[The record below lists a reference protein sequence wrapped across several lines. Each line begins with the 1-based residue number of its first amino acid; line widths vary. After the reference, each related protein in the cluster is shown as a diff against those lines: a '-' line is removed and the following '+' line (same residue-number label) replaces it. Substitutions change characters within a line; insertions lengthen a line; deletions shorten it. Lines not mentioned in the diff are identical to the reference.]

1 VVVQI
6 FVVVV
11 VAFLAKK
18 LYNQFIFG
26 KHLKKLP
33 NSNWGHFFSTLTSH
47 SLLSVCARL
56 MEKSS
61 TIPFPD

>member
-18 LYNQFIFG
+18 TLQSIHFWQTSEKIAEF
-26 KHLKKLP
+26 KL
-33 NSNWGHFFSTLTSH
+33 GTFFSTLTSH